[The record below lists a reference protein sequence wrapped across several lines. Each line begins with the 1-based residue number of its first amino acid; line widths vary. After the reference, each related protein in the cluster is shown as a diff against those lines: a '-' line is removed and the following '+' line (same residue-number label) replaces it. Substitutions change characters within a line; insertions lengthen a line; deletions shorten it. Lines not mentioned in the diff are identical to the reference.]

1 MDIINYVF
9 QIPQE
14 QNIEDYKK
22 GILGEMLE
30 DYFNKENNFK
40 DNQKIIYQSKIPETG
55 ENAHTLFSFLDSIFD
70 NTNFICECEELWDNI
85 QQMFDEIKLKDKNYK
100 NRLMN
105 EDKKIY
111 NKSFILKMIYFCYY
125 FIIFQFAI
133 LSYFIMHKFNYSILY
148 YLKDYS
154 IYLSLRLIITI
165 IVTILAIIFYYNSFD
180 VILWII
186 IAIWDI
192 FVFSIKLIFYLMF
205 FILIGLLYVF
215 KFLLMFFIFAGH
227 MLGLLFK
234 SIGKFF
240 VVLFESS
247 ENIEDE
253 EDIKYVANKIREDN
267 KTDDNNQQQNIEGS
281 GYEVLDSVDGFLDSA
296 SVTVLGDSA
305 LNAVSNKTTR
315 GFKQFI
321 MNVDYELGVVAT
333 DVQLQAYDFA
343 LSNSVN
349 SCKNKNVLE
358 KMLLQDDFEKN
369 QTKKYQKKKN
379 EVKDQNFIDC
389 ITSD

>member
-281 GYEVLDSVDGFLDSA
+281 GYEVLDSVDGF
-296 SVTVLGDSA
+296 
-305 LNAVSNKTTR
+305 
-315 GFKQFI
+315 
-321 MNVDYELGVVAT
+321 
-333 DVQLQAYDFA
+333 
-343 LSNSVN
+343 
-349 SCKNKNVLE
+349 
-358 KMLLQDDFEKN
+358 
-369 QTKKYQKKKN
+369 
-379 EVKDQNFIDC
+379 
-389 ITSD
+389 